1 MKNPA
6 RKGALG
12 WVCLGVVAL
21 GVGAW
26 PYRDQ
31 LSAMATGRVNTQ
43 ARMRQVLV
51 AFKVDPNLASQA
63 KAFNGSVQ
71 FGNDAVNV
79 RLDEHT
85 GQLVSAS
92 RSRRLFA
99 DNPYK
104 PDGPYV
110 VRSESQAKA
119 VMAAF
124 IREAGVEM
132 ESFNFENFLVQ
143 EGEESTQAAS
153 GYARKIYFARFVE
166 RRSDPR
172 FDATANRSGSIM
184 VDGQTGLILRFSSI
198 ILPPADPWELN
209 ISEARAKEIALDAW
223 RGSGASFDSSQVR
236 VDAKYVPTGSSKKVL
251 PGDRLIPGYVLGAS
265 SGPDS
270 WHCFAIIDGRTGKVM
285 QNSCQIPNR
294 MRGE

>member
-1 MKNPA
+1 MKLRPSLFA
-6 RKGALG
+6 VVAAGVMALG
-12 WVCLGVVAL
+12 AGGWI
-21 GVGAW
+21 
-26 PYRDQ
+26 YRGQ
-31 LSAMATGRVNTQ
+31 LASLATGREDTQ

-51 AFKVDPNLASQA
+51 AFKVDPSLASQA
-63 KAFNGSVQ
+63 KTFNGSVQ

-92 RSRRLFA
+92 RSRRFFT

-104 PDGPYV
+104 PDGPHV
-110 VRSESQAKA
+110 VRSEAQAKA
-119 VMAAF
+119 VMASF

-132 ESFNFENFLVQ
+132 ESFNFENFVIQ

-153 GYARKIYFARFVE
+153 GYARKIYSARFVE

-172 FDATANRSGSIM
+172 FDATASRSGSIV

-198 ILPPADPWELN
+198 ILPPADPWELS

-223 RGSGASFDSSQVR
+223 RGSGASVDTSQVR
-236 VDAKYVPTGSSKKVL
+236 IDAKYVPTGSSKKVL

-270 WHCFAIIDGRTGKVM
+270 WHCFAIIDGRSGKVM
-285 QNSCQIPNR
+285 MNSCQIPIR
-294 MRGE
+294 TRGE